1 MTALGCPQLAIG
13 QATNVLKGV
22 VMDEESNE
30 TLVGATV
37 YWQSS
42 PTQGVTSDE
51 EGGFELP
58 VVTLPDTLVVM
69 YLGYGK
75 EKMPLG
81 QDRLDEGLT
90 VTLKPT
96 AAGLEEVVVEGQL
109 EEVITQSVDIGRNV
123 VPIATLKSIPSLFG
137 EVDVLRGLQLLPGI
151 QTAGEGTTGLFVRGG
166 SSDQNLI
173 QLDGAP
179 VYNPSHFF
187 GFFSVFNPDALDEV
201 DLYKGNIPATYGGR
215 LSSVVEI
222 SMKEGR
228 TDRIHGAGGIGNIS
242 SKITVDGPLF
252 SEKSSF
258 VVTGRRTYADLFLKL
273 SNNEEINSNQ
283 LYFYDLGAK
292 MTFRPSARD
301 KVSISSYYGRDYLQA
316 GDMFGFGWKNW
327 VNSILWNKT
336 FSERTFLD
344 VNGYYSQYD
353 YQIDVMDEDNG
364 FSWSNL
370 ISEGGLRW
378 FFTLTPSERAV
389 FEVGAHSRYYHFS
402 PVDMTTNPGS
412 QITPITTQ
420 PGNAVQQDFFISG
433 ELDISSKLK
442 VEGGLRWSIYAQ
454 IGKGA
459 EYIYDESP
467 AQDNA
472 AIIDT
477 VQYSRFRPMAF
488 YQGKEPRIALRYK
501 ITDNLSFKSA
511 YNRNFQYQQ
520 VASNSSAGLPIDRWT
535 LASEYIQPIMSDQ
548 FSAGM
553 YNDINDG
560 KWEVSVEGYYKTY
573 DHIIDVKQ
581 GADVLFTDHLET
593 EVLDGRGWSYG
604 TELLLKKNTGKTTG
618 WLGYTYSRTYR
629 QIEGISEGKAYNPR
643 YDRPHDI
650 SLVLQHAFS
659 ERLTAN
665 MTFVYSTG
673 QAVSFPVGTYSMDN
687 QEMPLYDTR
696 RNEDR
701 FPDYHR
707 MDVAVT
713 WKNKD
718 KEKKWRGSWNFSVY
732 NVYGRKNPYSYQF
745 KDIVNNDIH
754 YESAS
759 GEPVY
764 SRRPGVV
771 MTYLFTFLPSI
782 SYNFEF

>member
-1 MTALGCPQLAIG
+1 MTVWGTPHLVMGQETAILRG
-13 QATNVLKGV
+13 EVVDQDSGEKLIGASVYWKTAANEGV
-22 VMDEESNE
+22 V
-30 TLVGATV
+30 
-37 YWQSS
+37 
-42 PTQGVTSDE
+42 SDE
-51 EGGFELP
+51 DGAFALP
-58 VVTLPDTLVVM
+58 LTHVPRTLVVS
-69 YLGYGK
+69 YLGFGKKEIRIGK
-75 EKMPLG
+75 E
-81 QDRLDEGLT
+81 DRESKLTVGLSSSAEGL
-90 VTLKPT
+90 
-96 AAGLEEVVVEGQL
+96 AEVVVEGKH
-109 EEVITQSVDIGRNV
+109 EEVITQSVDMGRNI
-123 VPIATLKSIPSLFG
+123 VPVEALKSIPSLFG

-215 LSSVVEI
+215 LSSVVDI

-252 SEKSSF
+252 SDKSSF
-258 VVTGRRTYADLFLKL
+258 VLTGRRTYADLFLKL
-273 SNNEEINSNQ
+273 SNNEEINSNR
-283 LYFYDLGAK
+283 LYFYDLGGK
-292 MTFRPSARD
+292 MTFRPSPKD
-301 KVSISSYYGRDYLQA
+301 KISISSYYGRDYLQA

-327 VNSILWNKT
+327 INAAQWQKT
-336 FSERTFLD
+336 FNKKTFLD
-344 VNGYYSQYD
+344 VNGYYSRYD
-353 YQIDVMDEDNG
+353 YMIDIMDQDNG
-364 FSWSNL
+364 FSWSSL
-370 ISEGGLRW
+370 LSEGGLRW
-378 FFTLTPSERAV
+378 FFTMIPSDKAV
-389 FEVGAHSRYYHFS
+389 FEAGAHTRYYHIS
-402 PVDMTTNPGS
+402 PVEMSTAPGS
-412 QITPITTQ
+412 QITPITTN
-420 PGNAVQQDFFISG
+420 PGNALQQDFFVSG
-433 ELDISSKLK
+433 ELEVTPKLK
-442 VEGGLRWSIYAQ
+442 VEGGLRWSLYAQ

-459 EYIYDESP
+459 EYRYDEGPGRESGE
-467 AQDNA
+467 
-472 AIIDT
+472 IIDT
-477 VQYSRFRPMAF
+477 VFYDKLRPMKF

-501 ITDNLSFKSA
+501 ITDNVSFKSA
-511 YNRNFQYQQ
+511 YNRNYQYLQ

-535 LASEYIQPIMSDQ
+535 LANEYIHPITSDQ
-548 FSAGM
+548 YSAGI
-553 YNDINDG
+553 YKTIQGGD
-560 KWEVSVEGYYKTY
+560 WEVSLEGYYKEY
-573 DHIIDVKQ
+573 DRIIDVKQ

-604 TELLLKKNTGKTTG
+604 GEFLLKKNVGPTTG
-618 WLGYTYSRTYR
+618 WFGYTYSRTFR
-629 QIEGISEGKAYNPR
+629 EIAGISEGKPYNPR

-650 SLVLQHAFS
+650 SLVLQHEFS

-673 QAVSFPVGTYSMDN
+673 QAVSLPVGTYSVDN
-687 QEMPLYDTR
+687 QEMPLYGTL

-707 MDVAVT
+707 MDLAVT

-718 KEKKWRGSWNFSVY
+718 KGKKWRGSWNVSIY

-754 YESAS
+754 YDSDS
-759 GEPVY
+759 DGMVY